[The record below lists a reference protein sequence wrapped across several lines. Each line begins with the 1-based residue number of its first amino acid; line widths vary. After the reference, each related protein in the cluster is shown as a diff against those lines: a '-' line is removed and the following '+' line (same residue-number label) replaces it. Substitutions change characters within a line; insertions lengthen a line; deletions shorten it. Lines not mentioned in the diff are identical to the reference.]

1 MFGLCEGS
9 RGMVMHYKSWEKRG
23 NGETAAGI
31 TEAHKV
37 RGFFNLFF
45 YHRAVPLQMMTM
57 IWWI

>member
-1 MFGLCEGS
+1 
-9 RGMVMHYKSWEKRG
+9 MVMHCKSCEKGG